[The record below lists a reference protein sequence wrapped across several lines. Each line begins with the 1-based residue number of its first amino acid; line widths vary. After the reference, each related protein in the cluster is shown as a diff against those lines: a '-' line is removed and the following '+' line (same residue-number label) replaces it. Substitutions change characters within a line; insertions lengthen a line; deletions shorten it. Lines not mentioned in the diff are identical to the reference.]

1 MTKKPLGPEGARFKK
16 ANWNPQDSSA
26 KRTYIDE
33 HKALQQRLAELEK
46 VQGFTIETVTLSR
59 DMVSGKG
66 PFVIKYLE
74 PNGAAFEYEAL
85 SGDDAK
91 VKRHFTQAVRAALA
105 GVPNG
110 QAVRVPV
117 PDLGE
122 GVPGAKIASWERPQG
137 STVEVDDVIAI
148 LETEKASVEIVSPI
162 KGTLNRHLVPA
173 RAQVAV
179 GVEMAEITPLV
190 TTDMQ
195 VGDWPFCPSLPT
207 VALIQSPSGD
217 KFLTMPDEGILE
229 HLQPDLSRVE
239 IGDPLFAVKM
249 TEHHFFRCE
258 NGREL
263 YEEALLDEAQ
273 RLASATNVTPDQI
286 AALNAKIASLE
297 KAKSEQSAA
306 HDRALNEVR
315 ERNKKLAQDI
325 KDQDKKYAPFK
336 RQEEKSGCLL
346 IGGLIGWVAAIGL
359 YIYSDLPIP
368 FVGGA
373 EENPSYACATRL
385 LAQNNLTPTPD
396 PNFVVL
402 SDMRLAAYQRSWYS
416 FADPLITPNDD
427 IEITS
432 VSLTND
438 SPSGAV
444 LTVELMNR
452 SDQPIGD
459 FAGAVE
465 FAEIGDS
472 ACAHRGFDKGP
483 DPFGVIIQPG
493 TSGSVMV
500 RLPNL
505 YTPGE
510 GEDAVVWFHYQPQSP
525 NARESNSNEA
535 ARGAMEGALEASGR

>member
-33 HKALQQRLAELEK
+33 HKALQQRLSELEK
-46 VQGFTIETVTLSR
+46 VQGFTIETVSLTR

-74 PNGAAFEYEAL
+74 PSGAAFEYEAL
-85 SGDDAK
+85 SGNDAK
-91 VKRHFTQAVRAALA
+91 VKAHFAQAIRAALK

-122 GVPGAKIASWERPQG
+122 GVPGAKIQPWPRAEG
-137 STVEVDDVIAI
+137 STVEIDDVIAV
-148 LETEKASVEIVSPI
+148 LETDKASVEIVAPI
-162 KGTLNRHLVPA
+162 KGTLSRYLLPA
-173 RAQVAV
+173 NAQVAV
-179 GVEMAEITPLV
+179 GVEIVEITPLV
-190 TTDMQ
+190 MSDMSIS
-195 VGDWPFCPSLPT
+195 DWPFCSSLPT

-217 KFLTMPDEGILE
+217 KFLAMPDEGILE

-249 TEHHFFRCE
+249 TEHHFFRWE

-286 AALNAKIASLE
+286 AALNAKIASLD
-297 KAKSEQSAA
+297 KAKAEQTAA

-346 IGGLIGWVAAIGL
+346 IGGLVGWVAAIGL

-368 FVGGA
+368 FVGGS
-373 EENPSYACATRL
+373 EENPSYVCATRL
-385 LAQNNLTPTPD
+385 LAQNNLVATPD
-396 PNFVVL
+396 PNFVLL
-402 SDMRLAAYQRSWYS
+402 SGERLAAYQDSWYR
-416 FADPLITPNDD
+416 FDDPIIAPSDD

-432 VSLTND
+432 VRLTND

-444 LTVELMNR
+444 LNIELMNR
-452 SDQPIGD
+452 SDSPIGD

-465 FAEIGDS
+465 FAEIGSS
-472 ACAHRGFDKGP
+472 ACEHRGFDKGP
-483 DPFGVIIQPG
+483 DPFGRIIQPG
-493 TSGSVMV
+493 TSGSVLI

-505 YTPGE
+505 YTPGSDE
-510 GEDAVVWFHYQPQSP
+510 EAVVWFHYQPQSQT
-525 NARESNSNEA
+525 AREGNGGSA
-535 ARGAMEGALEASGR
+535 AQGALEGAMEASGR